1 MPNDVCAYHVPESL
15 ADANAEKERYLLI
28 VDAYFAKIYNAQGY
42 VDYEIGRTFETS
54 IIAHEI
60 IDEWYTN
67 ALLYRS
73 PENRRDAAVEYFANF
88 SGPNEIYSQL
98 QDLFDLCD
106 ECRQ

>member
-1 MPNDVCAYHVPESL
+1 MRCVHIMYQNLLPMPTPKKKDIFSSSMPN
-15 ADANAEKERYLLI
+15 
-28 VDAYFAKIYNAQGY
+28 FAKIYNAQGY

-60 IDEWYTN
+60 INEWYTN